1 MWLPGSP
8 AGERVSRDGP
18 GWGAGWA
25 GQMPGPADTCANPVA
40 SPGRGRMRGACERVE
55 AGDARNTWR
64 GGQDT
69 PEVTLGYEE
78 PLTRQLSLKGG
89 GGQAGSRKLSGK

>member
-1 MWLPGSP
+1 MAPWKSCGG
-8 AGERVSRDGP
+8 ACEP

-55 AGDARNTWR
+55 AGDAGNTWR

-78 PLTRQLSLKGG
+78 PLTRQLSLRGVG